1 MNHVTILMTSFQF
14 STESG
19 SAYNHLWGIS
29 FFLLFILLIKN
40 ESFQDV
46 CRESDGLV
54 AENTN
59 DSF

>member
-1 MNHVTILMTSFQF
+1 MNHVTILMISFQF
-14 STESG
+14 STEGG
-19 SAYNHLWGIS
+19 SAYNHLWGIY
-29 FFLLFILLIKN
+29 FFLLLLIKN